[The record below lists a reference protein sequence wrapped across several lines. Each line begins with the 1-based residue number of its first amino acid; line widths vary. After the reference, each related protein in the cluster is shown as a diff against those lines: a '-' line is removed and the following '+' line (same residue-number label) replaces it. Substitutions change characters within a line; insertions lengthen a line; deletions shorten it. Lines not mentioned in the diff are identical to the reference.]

1 MPQTAIDITV
11 DTSNTLRLLSAHK
24 PRKCP
29 TAFSSRRHALPS
41 ITIVSN
47 KRGIVSNRNAGA
59 MAAPA
64 DAVPIDEST
73 AGITHHQG
81 SGRMGASTFSRG
93 ISILNGLSI
102 CFPFVRF
109 GHGVWAKSTVA
120 GDLVVGLSG
129 ASLRFFTPHRANEP
143 SA

>member
-1 MPQTAIDITV
+1 MPHTATEITV
-11 DTSNTLRLLSAHK
+11 ETSNTLRLLSAHK

-29 TAFSSRRHALPS
+29 AAFNSRRHALPS
-41 ITIVSN
+41 ITIVSSSN
-47 KRGIVSNRNAGA
+47 GIVSNRNAGA

-81 SGRMGASTFSRG
+81 SGRMGAITFSRG
-93 ISILNGLSI
+93 ISIENGLSI
-102 CFPFVRF
+102 CFPFIRS
-109 GHGVWAKSTVA
+109 GHDVWAKLTVA
-120 GDLVVGLSG
+120 GDLVIGLSD
-129 ASLRFFTPHRANEP
+129 ASLRVITPHRADKP